1 MPQDSNKPN
10 EIRMKSHS
18 DVRIRSYFSSC
29 VMHELQANYMHQI
42 SLYPI
47 LTPDEETKWTRQHHE
62 AKKELHNLLEQF
74 PLLIISVLNSLVLTQ
89 NHLKLERYFLTSDP
103 ADDEGKQKLHT
114 LFDEVIKAL
123 AQISIENMPKG
134 TSIKKQKLAEFNKIF
149 HQLSPKNTFY
159 QLCLDRLSDE
169 KFRESFIS
177 QDKWQSLHEEITR
190 LQQSIKEA
198 ANTLVEHN
206 LRLVIS
212 IAGHYVGTSIPLAD
226 LVQEGNI
233 GLMRAVDKFDF
244 SLGHRFTTY
253 ASYWIRQAI
262 TKYITNHSRIIRMPA
277 NTVAQISAIKQAEQ
291 QILTET
297 GQLPTPEQ
305 LAPIVGF
312 SVAKIIALQKMIQQP
327 LSLHAMIDDDNTL
340 EDSIADP
347 TTSSQSSETEL
358 NNLRESLNQVLS
370 TLDERESTV
379 IRLNFGLDDGKCLTL
394 AEISKLLGVSSERVR
409 QIKGNAIQKM
419 RVPKLLNQLDGF

>member
-10 EIRMKSHS
+10 EVRMKPHS

-29 VMHELQANYMHQI
+29 IVHELQANYMHQV
-42 SLYPI
+42 SLFPI
-47 LTPDEETKWTRQHHE
+47 LSPEEETKWTRQHHE
-62 AKKELHNLLEQF
+62 ARKQLHNLLEQF
-74 PLLIISVLNSLVLTQ
+74 PPLIISVLNSLLITQ
-89 NHLKLERYFLTSDP
+89 NQMKLYRYFLAGIASDE
-103 ADDEGKQKLHT
+103 DSRQKLSSLVEYVVNT
-114 LFDEVIKAL
+114 LTQLGVDKL
-123 AQISIENMPKG
+123 PKDAAA
-134 TSIKKQKLAEFNKIF
+134 KKRKLAEFSRVF
-149 HQLSPKNTFY
+149 HQLTPKNSFY
-159 QLCLDRLSDE
+159 QLCLDRLSDDKLRQPIIPE
-169 KFRESFIS
+169 DKWKKLQQEIS
-177 QDKWQSLHEEITR
+177 QLRQKL
-190 LQQSIKEA
+190 KEA
-198 ANTLVEHN
+198 ADALVQHN
-206 LRLVIS
+206 LRLVVS

-291 QILTET
+291 QFLTET

-305 LAPIVGF
+305 LAPLVGL
-312 SVAKIIALQKMIQQP
+312 SATKIIALQKMIQQP
-327 LSLHAMIDDDNTL
+327 LSLHSMIDDDNTL
-340 EDSIADP
+340 EDIIADP
-347 TTSSQSSETEL
+347 TASSQSSETEM

-394 AEISKLLGVSSERVR
+394 AEISKLLGISSERVR

-419 RVPKLLNQLDGF
+419 RVPKLLSQLDGF